1 MAPRRLENRSKMPPG
16 GLPGASREPEL
27 IFDAFF
33 VSLGALLGRSW
44 GALGV
49 VLGPLGPLP
58 GRSWGSFWPLGGH
71 FSQLFGKSCWKLGP
85 GMQKRRFLAVFLCCC
100 MLV

>member
-27 IFDAFF
+27 IFDTFL
-33 VSLGALLGRSW
+33 VSLGALLGASGALLGSSW
-44 GALGV
+44 GL
-49 VLGPLGPLP
+49 L
-58 GRSWGSFWPLGGH
+58 GRSRAVPGGH
-71 FSQLFGKSCWKLGP
+71 FGRWAVTFRSYLGSLVGSLAR
-85 GMQKRRFLAVFLCCC
+85 GMQKKRCLAVFLCCC